1 MINSILDELNESAS
15 TLNRFINTPSAIAAI
30 ENASK
35 MMLQAFTSGNKIISC
50 GNGGSMSDAMH
61 FAEELSGRFRND
73 RKSLAAIAISDPA
86 FITCAA
92 NDYGFEHIFSRFI
105 EGVGNTGDVLL
116 AISTSGNSANII
128 NAVKAAK
135 EKQIKVIVL
144 TGKDGG
150 ALAAM
155 ADVEIRA
162 PHSKYADRAQ
172 EIHIKVIHILIKNI
186 EHELFKNQSV

>member
-35 MMLQAFTSGNKIISC
+35 MMVQAFTSGNKIISC
-50 GNGGSMSDAMH
+50 GNGGSMCDAMH
-61 FAEELSGRFRND
+61 FAEELSGRYRND

-105 EGVGNTGDVLL
+105 EGVANTGDVLL
-116 AISTSGNSANII
+116 AISTSGNSINII

-135 EKQIKVIVL
+135 EKQIKVIAL

-155 ADVEIRA
+155 ADIEIRA
-162 PHSKYADRAQ
+162 PHSIYADRAQ

-186 EHELFKNQSV
+186 EQELFKTQSI